1 MEPLEGKVALVTGAG
16 GMQGIGRACALRLA
30 ALGADIVLSDFKRE
44 PGDLPPQE
52 VAARW
57 RSIESVA
64 DEVKALG
71 RRCVPIWCDLTVS
84 AQIEDLAR
92 RAADQLGRID
102 ILVNNARAIIGQD
115 RVAITELRE
124 DVWERFL
131 RINATAMF
139 LLTKYVARIM
149 IDRDSGGRIVNI
161 GSDASKRGRPKL
173 AAYNASKFAVIGL
186 TQASALDLAPHRIT
200 VNAVCP
206 GPVNSGRMNYWEAD
220 QAAQKGMSL
229 EEFRAGIVTDGGKS
243 VPLGR
248 IAEPEDVAK
257 LVAFLSSDD
266 AAFITGQAYN
276 VNGGTLFH

>member
-1 MEPLEGKVALVTGAG
+1 MGQLDGKVALVTGAG

-30 ALGADIVLSDFKRE
+30 SLGADVVISDFKRE
-44 PGDLPPQE
+44 TSDLPPQE
-52 VAARW
+52 VDAGW

-64 DEVKALG
+64 AEVKALG
-71 RRCVPIWCDLTVS
+71 RRALPLWCDLTITS
-84 AQIEDLAR
+84 QIEDLAA
-92 RAADQLGRID
+92 RAAEHYGRID
-102 ILVNNARAIIGQD
+102 ILVNNARAIIGLD
-115 RVAITELRE
+115 RVSVTELRE

-131 RINATAMF
+131 RINTTAMF
-139 LLTKYVARIM
+139 LMTKYVGRIM
-149 IDRDSGGRIVNI
+149 IEKANGGRIINV
-161 GSDASKRGRPKL
+161 GSDASKRGRAKL

-186 TQASALDLAPHRIT
+186 TQASALDLAPYRIT

-220 QAAQKGMSL
+220 QAAVKGVSL
-229 EEFRAGIVTDGGKS
+229 EEFRAGIVAEGGKS

-257 LVAFLSSDD
+257 LVTFLASDD

>member
-1 MEPLEGKVALVTGAG
+1 MQQLGGKVALVTGAG
-16 GMQGIGRACALRLA
+16 GMQGIGRACALELA
-30 ALGADIVLSDFKRE
+30 SRGADLVLSDFKRE
-44 PGDLPPQE
+44 TVDLPPQE
-52 VAARW
+52 VAAGW

-64 DEVKALG
+64 QEVTALG
-71 RRCVPIWCDLTVS
+71 RRCLTVWCDLTVTN
-84 AQIEDLAR
+84 QIEALAR
-92 RAADQLGRID
+92 QAAERFGRID
-102 ILVNNARAIIGQD
+102 ILVNNARAIIGHD
-115 RVAITELRE
+115 RVAVTELRE

-139 LLTKYVARIM
+139 LMTKYVGRIM
-149 IDRDSGGRIVNI
+149 IEKGNGGRIVNI

-186 TQASALDLAPHRIT
+186 TQASALDLAAHGIT

-206 GPVNSGRMNYWEAD
+206 GPVNSGRMNYWEAQ
-220 QAAQKGMSL
+220 QAAAKGMSL

-257 LVAFLSSDD
+257 LVAFLASDD